1 MKHAIILIFT
11 VLLFLGCKNE
21 KKDSTNTEN
30 EASTEQAEQIDETPM
45 NNLKTVTINLESK
58 SDTQAGGVVTFTEED
73 GVVRMTANLINLTP
87 GEHAIHLHEKA
98 DCTAADGT
106 SAGGH
111 WNPTAQP
118 HGKWDDEKG
127 FHLGDIG
134 NFTVDENGQGEV
146 NFSTDKWCIGC
157 DDVNKNILG
166 KSVIVHQGVDD
177 FVSQPT
183 GDAGGRVSCGGIIQ

>member
-1 MKHAIILIFT
+1 MKKTIILIFT
-11 VLLFLGCKNE
+11 VLLFIGCKND
-21 KKDSTNTEN
+21 KKNSTDAKN
-30 EASTEQAEQIDETPM
+30 ETVTEQDMQADENTSD
-45 NNLKTVTINLESK
+45 NDKIVTIKLESK
-58 SDTQAGGVVTFTEED
+58 SDTQAGGDVTFTEEN
-73 GVVRMTANLINLTP
+73 GVVVMTANLVNLTP

-134 NFTVDENGQGEV
+134 NFT
-146 NFSTDKWCIGC
+146 CI
-157 DDVNKNILG
+157 NIITWVPWP
-166 KSVIVHQGVDD
+166 KI
-177 FVSQPT
+177 
-183 GDAGGRVSCGGIIQ
+183 R

>member
-1 MKHAIILIFT
+1 MKHTMIFIFT
-11 VLLFLGCKNE
+11 VLLFLGCKND
-21 KKDSTNTEN
+21 KKDSNQTEN
-30 EASTEQAEQIDETPM
+30 NTSNEQTEQLDAASI
-45 NNLKTVTINLESK
+45 NNIKTVTINLESK
-58 SDTQAGGVVTFTEED
+58 SDTQAGGAVTFTEED
-73 GVVRMTANLINLTP
+73 GVVSMTANLLNLTP

-118 HGKWDDEKG
+118 HGKWNDEKG

-134 NFTVDENGQGEV
+134 NYTVNENGYGQV

-157 DDVNKNILG
+157 DDPKKNILG
-166 KSVIVHQGVDD
+166 KSVIVHQGTDD

>member
-1 MKHAIILIFT
+1 MKRLIISTFT
-11 VLLFLGCKNE
+11 VLLFLGCKND
-21 KKDSTNTEN
+21 KKNSTDTEN
-30 EASTEQAEQIDETPM
+30 DTVTEQDMQADENTSD
-45 NNLKTVTINLESK
+45 NNKTVTIKLESK
-58 SDTQAGGVVTFTEED
+58 SNTQAGGAVTFTEEN
-73 GVVRMTANLINLTP
+73 GAVRMTANLINLTS

-118 HGKWDDEKG
+118 HGKWDDAKG

-134 NFTVDENGQGEV
+134 NFTVDENGNGKV

-157 DDVNKNILG
+157 GDDKKDILG

>member
-1 MKHAIILIFT
+1 MKQTIILIFT
-11 VLLFLGCKNE
+11 VLLFLGCKND
-21 KKDSTNTEN
+21 KKNSTDAEN
-30 EASTEQAEQIDETPM
+30 ETVTEQKMQAVENTSD
-45 NNLKTVTINLESK
+45 NNKIVTIKLESK
-58 SDTQAGGVVTFTEED
+58 SDTQAGGVVTFTEEN
-73 GVVRMTANLINLTP
+73 GVVVMTANLINLTP

-118 HGKWDDEKG
+118 HGKWDDAKG

-134 NFTVDENGQGEV
+134 NFTVDENGNGKV
-146 NFSTDKWCIGC
+146 NFSTDKWCIDCG
-157 DDVNKNILG
+157 DDKKDILG

-177 FVSQPT
+177 YVSQPT